1 MEWSSGHQRQSSM
14 NTTRRAC
21 RLLDSVLCCTLA
33 ASRAPA
39 LLPSTQS
46 GTAAPS
52 PPTHTHLPGGWRVN
66 ESRAFS
72 RQSVVSVTLVSPVKP
87 LRLLSH
93 VTGLGSP
100 VPELLSSNIVVSTC
114 TISCARESQQSGD
127 VT

>member
-1 MEWSSGHQRQSSM
+1 MDWSSGHQRQSSM

-52 PPTHTHLPGGWRVN
+52 PPTHTLARLTSLVH
-66 ESRAFS
+66 SRGSQWSAS
-72 RQSVVSVTLVSPVKP
+72 RWSALSNPYVCSVT
-87 LRLLSH
+87 
-93 VTGLGSP
+93 
-100 VPELLSSNIVVSTC
+100 
-114 TISCARESQQSGD
+114 
-127 VT
+127 